1 MQLDSEAGGMS
12 VAESAVRIYL
22 FYLVGGILLLAVASV
37 VGTVIPGPVALVV
50 GFLVL
55 FAGVLAG
62 LFWHARF

>member
-1 MQLDSEAGGMS
+1 MS
-12 VAESAVRIYL
+12 FAESAFRIYL
-22 FYLVGGILLLAVASV
+22 FYAVGTILLLAVAAV
-37 VGTVIPGPVALVV
+37 VGTIIPGPLALVV